1 MSSWEEREERTKELF
16 FGLIK
21 TGIIAFAVMV
31 IVLSIQNNAA
41 WYNSFN
47 KCLEVGG
54 VPGEFPIPG
63 SDAARFTCLP
73 PSSPLVGG
81 K

>member
-1 MSSWEEREERTKELF
+1 MSNWEEREMKSFELF
-16 FGLIK
+16 MGVVK
-21 TGIIAFAVMV
+21 TAVIGFFATLV
-31 IVLSIQNNAA
+31 ILCVQNNAA